1 MLKSVNNRAGMLS
14 SMDELSTMRTEE
26 SSQDQAAT
34 RTNAR
39 TGSRLTLDSVKTAY
53 RRYAGFYDLLFGPIC
68 EPGRRKAI
76 DLVNNRADQ
85 RILEVGVG
93 TGLALPM
100 YRSDS
105 TVVGIDLS
113 PEMLRKARARV
124 ARKDL
129 ANIEA
134 LIEMDA
140 EHLEFADSSF
150 DCVFA
155 VYVASVVPNPANLVA
170 EMQRVCVP
178 GGDIVVVNHF
188 ASDSGFL
195 SWIEKATTSIAQ
207 FIGFKPDFRYDDFVR
222 LSGMELLGNHSASAL
237 GIWRVLHFRNAET
250 QLMSVTDST
259 DDSTSS
265 SDEQASRYA

>member
-1 MLKSVNNRAGMLS
+1 MLS
-14 SMDELSTMRTEE
+14 SMDKLST
-26 SSQDQAAT
+26 T
-34 RTNAR
+34 RTRKRPQEKTTTPPNAP
-39 TGSRLTLDSVKTAY
+39 TASRLTLESVKTAY
-53 RRYAGFYDLLFGPIC
+53 RRYAGFYDFLFGRLC

-76 DLVNNRADQ
+76 DLVNNRPDQ

-100 YRSDS
+100 YRSDA

-113 PEMLRKARARV
+113 PEMLAKARARV
-124 ARKDL
+124 ARNGL
-129 ANIEA
+129 GNIET
-134 LIEMDA
+134 LVEMDA
-140 EHLEFADSSF
+140 ENLEFDDSSF

-155 VYVASVVPNPANLVA
+155 VYVASVVPDPAKLVT

-195 SWIEKATTSIAQ
+195 SWIEKATVSLSH

-222 LSGMELLGNHSASAL
+222 LSGMELLANHSASAL
-237 GIWRVLHFRNAET
+237 GIWRVLHFKNSET
-250 QLMSVTDST
+250 QLMSVTDSAG
-259 DDSTSS
+259 DSPSNA
-265 SDEQASRYA
+265 DEQESRYA

>member
-1 MLKSVNNRAGMLS
+1 M
-14 SMDELSTMRTEE
+14 
-26 SSQDQAAT
+26 T
-34 RTNAR
+34 RTNAP
-39 TGSRLTLDSVKTAY
+39 TGSRLTLESVKKSY
-53 RRYAGFYDLLFGPIC
+53 RRYAGFYDLLFGRIC

-76 DLVNNRADQ
+76 DLVNDRPNQ

-100 YRSDS
+100 YRSDA

-124 ARKDL
+124 ARNGLD
-129 ANIEA
+129 NIEA
-134 LIEMDA
+134 LVEMDA
-140 EHLEFADSSF
+140 EHLELADSSF

-155 VYVASVVPNPANLVA
+155 VYVASVVPNPAKFVA

-188 ASDSGFL
+188 ASDTGLL
-195 SWIEKATTSIAQ
+195 SWIEKAASSVSE

-222 LSGMELLGNHSASAL
+222 LSGMELLANHSASAL
-237 GIWRVLHFRNAET
+237 GIWRVLHFKNLET
-250 QLMSVTDST
+250 QVISI
-259 DDSTSS
+259 DDPAGDASS
-265 SDEQASRYA
+265 NSEEHASRYA

>member
-1 MLKSVNNRAGMLS
+1 MQS
-14 SMDELSTMRTEE
+14 SMDELSTTLSQK
-26 SSQDQAAT
+26 SSREKPT
-34 RTNAR
+34 TPTNAP
-39 TGSRLTLDSVKTAY
+39 TGSRLTLETVKTAY
-53 RRYAGFYDLLFGPIC
+53 RRYASVYDFLFGRLC

-76 DLVNNRADQ
+76 DLVNNRPDQ

-100 YRSDS
+100 YRLDA

-113 PEMLRKARARV
+113 PEMLEKARARV
-124 ARKDL
+124 ARDNTG
-129 ANIEA
+129 NIEA

-140 EHLEFADSSF
+140 ENLEFDDSSF

-155 VYVASVVPNPANLVA
+155 VYVASVVPNPTKLVA

-188 ASDSGFL
+188 ASDSGVL
-195 SWIEKATTSIAQ
+195 SWIEKATASLSQ

-222 LSGMELLGNHSASAL
+222 LSGMELLANHSASAL
-237 GIWRVLHFRNAET
+237 GIWRVLHFKNSET
-250 QLMSVTDST
+250 RSMAITDSAE
-259 DDSTSS
+259 DAPANAQ
-265 SDEQASRYA
+265 EHASRYG